1 VDPAGDPIGGCNVS
15 PAAYAHMTAM
25 LKPLAPVE
33 LLLEGGYN
41 LTSISLSTEACMRVL
56 LGAPA

>member
-1 VDPAGDPIGGCNVS
+1 MS

-56 LGAPA
+56 LGA